1 MNVLHPIFGLL
12 LLLATAACNPFDLLT
27 SGGFGDTRSPTGSS
41 RVSGRALTADG
52 AVVSDVRVF
61 LIKEHQ
67 AVVSTTTSSDGSFTL
82 AADVVGPAG
91 VLVNDGHG
99 KGALKQ
105 FALYQGHNDAG
116 DLFMQPL
123 ESIAPVVDLH
133 GVGFEE
139 RATRDRGNYRWPV
152 FNSDVSAAYAAR
164 KLGGEDNYEIVKI
177 DLPAGTETV
186 LIADEDLYTNGASFE
201 LLGDRVLLYGAYRPC
216 SIDGQQYSC
225 ESDVLFDVVTS
236 QELLV
241 MPWWELM
248 SQPFAAGGQVYFF
261 RGVERQQNG
270 STIFGPMYEYHV
282 RPARL
287 DPETGDLV
295 MGAMP
300 DFGWVSQLASFV
312 HSDGRMAFVPTRY
325 CDPASGPECTFNP
338 AQSLY
343 VTELDW
349 LTTRYLTTLTAS
361 PTWFSES
368 RWDGSALFFAAPY
381 DYQTAT
387 QKIQR
392 VGIDSGAVSTL
403 RTLDCL
409 TDGCIGYGAGLV
421 APDQSALLVLLAR
434 YQENQPTTERG
445 YFRVDPQSSALD
457 ALPMVQSIDGVSF
470 TLCGGD
476 YPYCQATIGAGGGVE
491 ITQVVLPADGQRFG
505 AIVEF
510 PAGGGSQG
518 RLFAI
523 GEADSVPTV
532 VRPPDNSSEA
542 VLLRDLESGFL
553 QIAVGNAGATPVD
566 LLQLTFITA
575 DHHDLVYAPAGDFLY
590 YFTRDPISG
599 YEQLFRIASR
609 GLADTPM

>member
-1 MNVLHPIFGLL
+1 MTHLHPIVGLPL
-12 LLLATAACNPFDLLT
+12 LIGLAACNPLDLLS
-27 SGGFGDTRSPTGSS
+27 SGGFGDTQANTGSS
-41 RVSGRALTADG
+41 RISGRALTADG
-52 AVVSDVRVF
+52 SAVPDVRVF
-61 LIKEHQ
+61 LVKDHL

-91 VLVNDGHG
+91 VLINDGHG
-99 KGALKQ
+99 KGALKL

-123 ESIAPVVDLH
+123 ESIAPVVDLQ

-139 RATRDRGNYRWPV
+139 RTTRDRGNYRWPV

-164 KLGGEDNYEIVKI
+164 KLGGENSYAIVKI
-177 DLPAGTETV
+177 ELPAGTETV
-186 LIADEDLYTNGASFE
+186 LVDDEDLYTNGGSFE
-201 LLGDRVLLYGAYRPC
+201 LLADRVLLYSSYRPC
-216 SIDGQQYSC
+216 TIDGQQYSC
-225 ESDVLFDVVTS
+225 ESDVLFDVVTG
-236 QELLV
+236 QELLS

-248 SQPFAAGGQVYFF
+248 SRPFAAGGQIYFF

-270 STIFGPMYEYHV
+270 ETIFGPMYEYRV

-287 DPETGDLV
+287 DPESGELT

-325 CDPASGPECTFNP
+325 CDPASGPDCMFNP
-338 AQSLY
+338 AQALY
-343 VTELDW
+343 VTELDS
-349 LTTRYLTTLTAS
+349 LTTRYVTTLTVG
-361 PTWFSES
+361 PTWFSEGQ
-368 RWDGSALFFAAPY
+368 WDGSALFLATQY
-381 DYQTAT
+381 DAQSAS

-392 VGIDSGAVSTL
+392 IGIDSGAVTTV

-409 TDGCIGYGAGLV
+409 TDGCIYYGAGLV

-434 YQENQPTTERG
+434 YQDNQPTTERG
-445 YFRVDPQSSALD
+445 YFRVDPVGGALD
-457 ALPMVQSIDGVSF
+457 PLPMAQTIDGVSF

-476 YPYCQATIGAGGGVE
+476 YPYCQATIGAGGSVE
-491 ITQVVLPADGQRFG
+491 ISQVVLPEDGQRRG
-505 AIVEF
+505 AIVDF
-510 PAGGGSQG
+510 PAGGGSLG

-532 VRPPDNSSEA
+532 VRPPNGSSEA
-542 VLLRDLESGFL
+542 VLLRDLASGFL
-553 QIAVGNAGATPVD
+553 QIAVGNAGAAPAD
-566 LLQLTFITA
+566 LMQLTFITA

-609 GLADTPM
+609 GLADAPM